1 VKKFNNQ
8 KVLDKIINCFN
19 KITESKNFKK
29 CGILSKNKFR
39 RSFLFLLSR
48 DEKNFLAEEE
58 KLRKQKIL
66 LNLKL
71 R

>member
-1 VKKFNNQ
+1 MKKFNNQ

-19 KITESKNFKK
+19 KITESKNKKK
-29 CGILSKNKFR
+29 CSILSKNKFR
-39 RSFLFLLSR
+39 RSFPFLLSR
-48 DEKNFLAEEE
+48 DEKNFFAEEE

-71 R
+71 Q